1 VEQSRGLVQGTA
13 CKAAGLEGKYIHD
26 FRRTVARNLIR
37 AGVPERVAMD
47 VTSHKTR
54 SAFRYYNIVDER
66 DMREAARRMQA
77 YLKGKGRP

>member
-1 VEQSRGLVQGTA
+1 MEQSRGLVQGTA
-13 CKAAGLEGKYIHD
+13 CKATGLEGKYIHD
-26 FRRTVARNLIR
+26 FHRTVARLIR

-54 SAFRYYNIVDER
+54 SVFQYYNIVDER
-66 DMREAARRMQA
+66 DMRETARCMQA